1 MHNCVNIFSQFHLD
15 APHCN
20 RASSE
25 MIPILAAPGSK
36 SVPKCN
42 RSLETWSGWVLVV
55 PSFDPPS
62 PRNVDRLWWRRLAIG
77 SVRLWSCASIW
88 VWPLS
93 SAGRLDIDGELANC
107 HRLLI
112 RQPNVRF
119 LWWGPEVGKG
129 ASVARLLIIPVYMFL
144 IQKRQNNIY
153 KLMRSFSSF
162 WLFKMP

>member
-1 MHNCVNIFSQFHLD
+1 MIMARPKYSH
-15 APHCN
+15 
-20 RASSE
+20 SSTIE
-25 MIPILAAPGSK
+25 HYRSPSVSIKVCLRCGDWGSNEGTT
-36 SVPKCN
+36 STHPLQVS
-42 RSLETWSGWVLVV
+42 RE
-55 PSFDPPS
+55 
-62 PRNVDRLWWRRLAIG
+62 RLHWRRLAIG